1 MKTQRFLAHFVGFI
15 LIVGVVAIVEFLM
28 GRIWYCKCGYVL
40 WWYGDTNGP
49 GNSQHISDWYTL
61 SHFIHGILFYGILH
75 VISKW
80 IGKRKML
87 RGEVVLPGGHAI
99 SLGTRFLLA
108 LGLEGAWEILE
119 NTPFIINRY
128 RSVTLA
134 HDYIGDSILNSV
146 MDVVTAGLGFLFS
159 RKVSVKLLIV
169 LCIALEVLAAY
180 YVRDNLTLNVIMLLY
195 PMEAIKT
202 WQMGI

>member
-1 MKTQRFLAHFVGFI
+1 MKIRSFLAHLSA
-15 LIVGVVAIVEFLM
+15 LIIIAGIVALVEFLM
-28 GRIWYCKCGYVL
+28 GRIWYCKCGYVAF
-40 WWYGDTNGP
+40 WYGDTNGP

-61 SHFIHGILFYGILH
+61 SHFIHGILFYGFLH

-80 IGKRKML
+80 LGKRKML
-87 RGEVVLPGGHAI
+87 RGEVVLPGGHAL
-99 SLGTRFLLA
+99 SLTTRFAFALA
-108 LGLEGAWEILE
+108 IEGAWEILE

-159 RKVSVKLLIV
+159 RKVSVKLLV
-169 LCIALEVLAAY
+169 ALCIALEIMAAY
-180 YVRDNLTLNVIMLLY
+180 YVRDNLTLNVIMLIY
-195 PMEAIKT
+195 PLEAIKT